1 MATALRTPHLRAN
14 KGSQT
19 VARHSIRHSS
29 RSEKLHT
36 IHGPA
41 ADPGGPPAQTGP
53 PALTSFPLA
62 KKSAAL
68 SAPRTCPLN
77 CACLQ
82 SVEVGMPSLA
92 VLLLQRQSRPSSV
105 VAGCLN
111 CHGWTWPRPSVW
123 GRVYMYLCGGV
134 GDTTQATKTSGAEA
148 PNHQKPKKNY
158 QKKKDFPSRSSHK
171 FPTNDFSIFFHLP
184 TISLIK
190 VNWQGLSH
198 NLPLQSLPTN
208 SHNFPT
214 NQGAR
219 FSYTHGERRV
229 RAQLYIGFSHGLP
242 AVQFRKCSAV
252 SDKNLASRTSA
263 DTKTNSRSSCVA
275 TAVNRATKDSP
286 SALRARFS
294 AAGSFF
300 KVCRAW
306 TRCLADLQVT
316 HLQVKWV
323 LRALLSHHERHEQHL
338 CRGGR
343 LLQTQGLQQKDAK
356 VAAVDVALWVWLLRP
371 QNNGQT
377 DGQQPQLYFS
387 QAELR

>member
-158 QKKKDFPSRSSHK
+158 QKKKISRPGL
-171 FPTNDFSIFFHLP
+171 PTNFPQMIFLYFSIFPQFPLLKLIGRVFP
-184 TISLIK
+184 TIYLSK
-190 VNWQGLSH
+190 VFPQI
-198 NLPLQSLPTN
+198 PTI
-208 SHNFPT
+208 FPQT
-214 NQGAR
+214 REHAFHIPTGNGA
-219 FSYTHGERRV
+219 
-229 RAQLYIGFSHGLP
+229 
-242 AVQFRKCSAV
+242 SA
-252 SDKNLASRTSA
+252 
-263 DTKTNSRSSCVA
+263 RSSI
-275 TAVNRATKDSP
+275 
-286 SALRARFS
+286 
-294 AAGSFF
+294 
-300 KVCRAW
+300 
-306 TRCLADLQVT
+306 
-316 HLQVKWV
+316 
-323 LRALLSHHERHEQHL
+323 
-338 CRGGR
+338 
-343 LLQTQGLQQKDAK
+343 
-356 VAAVDVALWVWLLRP
+356 
-371 QNNGQT
+371 
-377 DGQQPQLYFS
+377 
-387 QAELR
+387 